1 MSSPGRVL
9 TERMGVARARIADA
23 FDGRDG
29 EGRLIQGR
37 DALNLAGLGLTV
49 EELEERFV
57 AEERGLGEIGF
68 EDLLH
73 LRYLDLTGN
82 QLERLPR
89 GVARFEQLRWLGL
102 NFNRIESLSR
112 GAGNWPELRCLYLR
126 GNRLRTLP
134 EKSLGW
140 GKLME
145 LDLFGNPPLASLPPG
160 LALHFLE
167 MASGKESGHVVL
179 GNTALWKRMRKAG
192 LTGGAETS
200 ITREMLEWIF
210 DQKHQPEPVEEE
222 LPTGEHNGRAWLRE
236 RIPVPG
242 ALQIARALAGL
253 GQEDRTWLPLLEDPE
268 VWVRRPWSYEE
279 LHLLG
284 AAVESAAEEGA
295 SRESGLWEA
304 WYAAG
309 LEQAAEAGRDRA
321 PEPAAGGE
329 AARGLSGASA
339 RGGAVRGKGGR

>member
-1 MSSPGRVL
+1 MSVQDLPLRGAA
-9 TERMGVARARIADA
+9 GIARARIADA

-29 EGRLIQGR
+29 EGRLIQRR
-37 DALNLAGLGLTV
+37 DALNLAGLDLTV
-49 EELEERFV
+49 EALEDRFV
-57 AEERGLGEIGF
+57 VEERGLGEIGF

-140 GKLME
+140 GKLVE

-160 LALHFLE
+160 LVRHFLDL
-167 MASGKESGHVVL
+167 ASREESGHVVL
-179 GNTALWKRMRKAG
+179 GKTALWGRMKKAG
-192 LTGGAETS
+192 LKGRAEAS
-200 ITREMLEWIF
+200 ITREMLGWIS
-210 DQKHQPEPVEEE
+210 QQEHQPGPVEEE
-222 LPTGEHNGRAWLRE
+222 PPMGAPDGVAWLRE
-236 RIPVPG
+236 RIPSPG
-242 ALQIARALAGL
+242 ALRIARALAGM
-253 GQEDRTWLPLLEDPE
+253 GQGDRTWLPLLEDPE
-268 VWVRRPWSYEE
+268 EWVRRPWSYEE

-284 AAVESAAEEGA
+284 AAVGSAAEEGA
-295 SRESGLWEA
+295 SWESGLWEA

-309 LEQAAEAGRDRA
+309 LEQAAEAGRERV

-329 AARGLSGASA
+329 AARGLPGASG
-339 RGGAVRGKGGR
+339 RGEAVRGKGGR